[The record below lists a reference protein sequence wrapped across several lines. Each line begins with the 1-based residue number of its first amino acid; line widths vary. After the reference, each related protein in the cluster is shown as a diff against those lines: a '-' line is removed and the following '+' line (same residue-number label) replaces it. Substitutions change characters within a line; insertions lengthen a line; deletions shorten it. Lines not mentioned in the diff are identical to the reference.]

1 MQTTKPQCLEAS
13 QWQVISIVQ
22 LPHED
27 AHNMKPCQEFLY
39 GIIICSTSRKHI
51 DTKWSKRSKLA
62 QNQGHLYRCLFVR
75 VCVCLCVRLWY
86 IKKQWYTLLV
96 TCGNECK
103 WVDHDLQYLNS
114 YLLER
119 PSYPTA
125 NVQPNIACA
134 RPFSKNT
141 LSVLYAKDMNHY
153 SMILCA
159 ALALL
164 WYESRRMSVTNQ
176 LVDASCKN
184 LISMKFFW
192 CLNRTKSL
200 QDPIATCLI
209 PDWTTRTTL
218 YS

>member
-1 MQTTKPQCLEAS
+1 MNANGLTT
-13 QWQVISIVQ
+13 I
-22 LPHED
+22 
-27 AHNMKPCQEFLY
+27 
-39 GIIICSTSRKHI
+39 
-51 DTKWSKRSKLA
+51 
-62 QNQGHLYRCLFVR
+62 
-75 VCVCLCVRLWY
+75 
-86 IKKQWYTLLV
+86 
-96 TCGNECK
+96 
-103 WVDHDLQYLNS
+103 YLNS
-114 YLLER
+114 YMPER

-125 NVQPNIACA
+125 NVRPNIACA

-200 QDPIATCLI
+200 QDPSNLSDSRLND
-209 PDWTTRTTL
+209 PNDSVQLTRALQTSKILKYTRGGH
-218 YS
+218 SQQTPACVHAQGASA

>member
-1 MQTTKPQCLEAS
+1 
-13 QWQVISIVQ
+13 
-22 LPHED
+22 
-27 AHNMKPCQEFLY
+27 MKPCQEFLY

-51 DTKWSKRSKLA
+51 DTKWYKINTASKRSKLA
-62 QNQGHLYRCLFVR
+62 QNQGHLYRCVFVR
-75 VCVCLCVRLWY
+75 VCVRLCVRLWY

-125 NVQPNIACA
+125 NVRPNIACA

-164 WYESRRMSVTNQ
+164 WYESRRKSVTNQ

-184 LISMKFFW
+184 LLSMKFFW